1 MLIGTAI
8 SQFQITP
15 INNTVGVY
23 YHDETR
29 IVISNDRW
37 TLLVHKNLSSL
48 EEAFNNN
55 NKILESINRI
65 LSADNRETKEFV
77 DKVKTYITLLNQIS
91 SSLKEKFE
99 EISFNTRRF
108 KRGLLDGVGSIFK
121 SITGNLDADDGQ
133 FFTDSINKLNN
144 DQHQMENLLKNQISV
159 TTQVIKT
166 FNDTIQKLHINEET
180 LNEDMK
186 KIQISLTKIND
197 RVVLVQA
204 ELRFVEICEKLTGSY
219 LYLQSN
225 LDDILNSI
233 TFARLKIIHSSII
246 TPENL
251 ITALQKISQNLVKNN
266 LPLPVKYS
274 KIPLYL
280 EIIELEAFQSK
291 SDLVFVLRIPLV
303 EQQLYTLYH
312 LYPIPILDNRTGLH
326 HVLSFSQK
334 YIARNDD
341 SLMYIPVKDLSTCKQ
356 LGNRKKLCSD
366 LYAYP
371 IDSGAACEAQLLKNF
386 RKIPENC
393 ESSLVYGQGYN
404 VQKLQDN
411 VWLIIVSEPIRV
423 TINCNMMDTRI
434 TTVNK
439 NAILKLQP
447 DCYAFVGI
455 TKVQAESRNTINIT
469 DNSHPVLIPYDCCSD
484 IPEKLQL
491 PDLQPLQ
498 FDHLNVENLDIAN
511 HKLEQYSRD
520 LDKLINEP
528 FVTKH
533 ISLTTYL
540 TIGTVIGL
548 IIIYVTW
555 KCRNRLCKKSEEAT
569 PNEMLRRI
577 NTLLRRRP
585 HLHTQE
591 EEMQDLP

>member
-1 MLIGTAI
+1 M
-8 SQFQITP
+8 
-15 INNTVGVY
+15 
-23 YHDETR
+23 
-29 IVISNDRW
+29 
-37 TLLVHKNLSSL
+37 
-48 EEAFNNN
+48 
-55 NKILESINRI
+55 
-65 LSADNRETKEFV
+65 
-77 DKVKTYITLLNQIS
+77 
-91 SSLKEKFE
+91 
-99 EISFNTRRF
+99 
-108 KRGLLDGVGSIFK
+108 GSIFK
-121 SITGNLDADDGQ
+121 AITGNLDAEDGQ

-144 DQHQMENLLKNQISV
+144 DQHQIENLLKNQISV
-159 TTQVIKT
+159 TSTVIKAFNETVQNMQINIKT
-166 FNDTIQKLHINEET
+166 F
-180 LNEDMK
+180 NEDMK
-186 KIQISLTKIND
+186 KIQTALHCVND
-197 RVVLVQA
+197 RVARVQA
-204 ELRFVEICEKLTGSY
+204 ELKFVETCEKLTESY

-251 ITALQKISQNLVKNN
+251 ITALQKISQNLIKNN

-274 KIPLYL
+274 KIPQYL

-291 SDLVFVLRIPLV
+291 SDLIFVLRIPLV

-334 YIARNDD
+334 FIARNDD

-356 LGNRKKLCSD
+356 LDARKKLCSD

-371 IDSGAACEAQLLKNF
+371 IDSSAACEAQLLKNF
-386 RKIPENC
+386 RKVPENC

-411 VWLIIVSEPIRV
+411 VWLIIVSEPIHI
-423 TINCNMMDTRI
+423 TINCNQMDTKI
-434 TTVNK
+434 TSVNK
-439 NAILKLQP
+439 NSILKLHP

-455 TKVQAESRNTINIT
+455 TKVQAEGRNTINVT
-469 DNSHPVLIPYDCCSD
+469 DNSHPVIIPYDCCSD
-484 IPEKLQL
+484 IPEKSQL
-491 PDLQPLQ
+491 PKLEPLQ

-528 FVTKH
+528 FITKH
-533 ISLTTYL
+533 FSLSMYI
-540 TIGTVIGL
+540 TIGLAICLLTSYIA
-548 IIIYVTW
+548 W
-555 KCRNRLCKKSEEAT
+555 RCKKRCCCCKKSNDAT
-569 PNEMLRRI
+569 PNEMLKRI

-585 HLHTQE
+585 HLHTEE
-591 EEMQDLP
+591 EEMSDFPQKVGE